1 MFITHE
7 IPTRLNIKFEFYG
20 STTHEMPLR
29 ILYHYKKGDSTACQ
43 VTPKYQFICL
53 NCEKSLQ
60 VIFTRFPNLSY
71 CELKTKVLPVSISII
86 AIFLLA

>member
-1 MFITHE
+1 MFATHE

-20 STTHEMPLR
+20 STTHEMSQEYYT
-29 ILYHYKKGDSTACQ
+29 IIKKGGSTVCQ
-43 VTPKYQFICL
+43 TTLEYQFICL

-71 CELKTKVLPVSISII
+71 CELKTKVLLVSISII